1 MKNRIATLAIAL
13 FAVLSLNAFAQSNGQ
28 ASADADAKIVAGI
41 SVSKVNDL
49 KFGQIVRSASAGTVT
64 LDAAT
69 GDRSAMGGVT
79 LGLVDGARAA
89 EFAVTGEPSYAF
101 SITLPTSITLSK
113 SGSNATM
120 SVSNFTSTLTGN
132 AGTLDVNGEASFNVG
147 ADLAVGANQE
157 TGVYS
162 GDFTVVAAYN

>member
-1 MKNRIATLAIAL
+1 MKTRIATLAIAL

-41 SVSKVNDL
+41 SVSKVTDL

-64 LDAAT
+64 LAAAT

-120 SVSNFTSTLTGN
+120 DVSNFTSTQIGR
-132 AGTLDVNGEASFNVG
+132 ASCRERV
-147 ADLAVGANQE
+147 
-157 TGVYS
+157 
-162 GDFTVVAAYN
+162 